1 MKSLLQPL
9 STSALAILLLSSSTF
24 GQSFQRTIN
33 DSPNSPVDIFTSDL
47 NHGSKPD
54 LLTSQ
59 SGGNASDD
67 SAQTITKFNLPGT
80 TKWTQYGFLPTH
92 TSFNSRETILTRG
105 NVASLV
111 FQWAAEVGP
120 GIASSP
126 VVGHGIVYAAADG
139 MIFAFRASDG
149 TPLWSHLSCSGVD
162 TVQPALGPHALL
174 VSDGGGDLAAYDPV
188 TGDQIWCRDESGS
201 ITSAPA
207 VDEKTVYITNG
218 SDVVAVDQLTGIGR
232 WRFTPADSSPLTT
245 TPAVSGDVVFA
256 TGGNSVFAL
265 DKTTGH
271 ELWRTDLGDQINI
284 SAPSVAGN
292 TIYVGGTSLSALRAS
307 DGHLRWSAHV
317 GVDVTMPAIA
327 NNRVFVNSE
336 DPLFGLWAFDANTGA
351 LLWRNEKPGEPL
363 STVTV
368 ANGVIFDI
376 GEFGDLM
383 VFNSATGAFLGSIV
397 DPKGHQS
404 QPNFGTQPAVVNGV
418 VYIPN
423 SDRVEAFRLPSTQ
436 GGVPTG
442 TCVYQKL
449 PLDTSSGALAIND
462 VGAIVGTTSSPVD
475 GAEVGFLLFN
485 GKKTTFRFPGSS
497 LTVAAS
503 INNHAQIVGIL
514 AFPGAL
520 NNAGFV
526 VRDGAFHLIVVPNSQ
541 SNGAIDINDKGD
553 IVGNVITNDGVAKGY
568 LLHNGTFHIFRFP
581 GSEQTNVTGIN
592 RDGIIIG
599 TYRSSAVPGSSDH
612 GFMVK
617 NGVFTTIDFPGA
629 HSTFPEKVNNEGE
642 IIGFYVGSNGLAHG
656 FSFDKEKFL
665 KLNDPPN
672 TQENTPLGLNNH
684 DQIVTGGNFIGDCR
698 AAF

>member
-1 MKSLLQPL
+1 MKTLCVALSLTVFSVL
-9 STSALAILLLSSSTF
+9 ALA
-24 GQSFQRTIN
+24 Q
-33 DSPNSPVDIFTSDL
+33 
-47 NHGSKPD
+47 
-54 LLTSQ
+54 
-59 SGGNASDD
+59 A
-67 SAQTITKFNLPGT
+67 ITKFDPPGSIQ
-80 TKWTQYGFLPTH
+80 WAQYGFLSTH
-92 TSFNSRETILTRG
+92 TSFNSRETTLTRA
-105 NVASLV
+105 NVASLT
-111 FQWAAEVGP
+111 FQWAGEVGL

-126 VVGHGIVYAAADG
+126 IVGHGIVYVAADG

-162 TVQPALGPHALL
+162 TVQAALGPHALL
-174 VSDGGGDLAAYDPV
+174 VGDGGGDLAAYDPV
-188 TGDQIWCRDESGS
+188 TGDQIWCDDESGS

-218 SDVVAVDQLTGIGR
+218 SDVVAVDQSTGIGR
-232 WRFTPADSSPLTT
+232 WRFTPSDFSPVTN
-245 TPAVSGDVVFA
+245 TPAVFRDMVFV

-265 DKTTGH
+265 DTTTGH
-271 ELWRTDLGDQINI
+271 ELWRTDVGPQFKNI

-292 TIYVGGTSLSALRAS
+292 TVYVGGTGLFALSAS
-307 DGHLRWSAHV
+307 DGHLRWSQSMV
-317 GVDVTMPAIA
+317 GVNVTMPAIA
-327 NNRVFVNSE
+327 NNKVFVNSS
-336 DPLFGLWAFDANTGA
+336 DPHFGLWAFDANTGA
-351 LLWRNEKPGEPL
+351 FLWQNELPDEPE

-376 GEFGDLM
+376 DDTGGLM
-383 VFNSATGAFLGSIV
+383 MFNSATGAFLGSIG
-397 DPKGHQS
+397 DPDGHQ
-404 QPNFGTQPAVVNGV
+404 FGLFFGSQPAVVNGA
-418 VYIPN
+418 VYLATSGFSGQN
-423 SDRVEAFRLPSTQ
+423 RVDAFRLPLAQ

-485 GKKTTFRFPGSS
+485 GKKTAFRFPGSS

-514 AFPGAL
+514 AFPGATNDL
-520 NNAGFV
+520 GFV
-526 VRDGAFHLIVVPNSQ
+526 VHDGTFHLIVVPNSE

-581 GSEQTNVTGIN
+581 GSEQTDVTGIN
-592 RDGIIIG
+592 RDGIIVG
-599 TYRSSAVPGSSDH
+599 TYRSSAVPGSPDH

-617 NGVFTTIDFPGA
+617 NGIFTTIDFPGA

-656 FSFDKEKFL
+656 FSFDKGKFR

-684 DQIVTGGNFIGDCR
+684 DQIVTGGNFIGDCH